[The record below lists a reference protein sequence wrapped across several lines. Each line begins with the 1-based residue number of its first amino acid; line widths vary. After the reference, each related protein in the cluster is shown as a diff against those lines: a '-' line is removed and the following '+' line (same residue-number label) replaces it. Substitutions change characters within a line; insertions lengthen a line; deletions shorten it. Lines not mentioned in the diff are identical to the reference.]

1 MKLKLGPK
9 EIQLCRVARVNRV
22 RGTTAKITMCTGEA
36 ILVKCAV
43 HYPDGCTFTYPGTFE
58 ELKAFIDK
66 YRSNVSAVND

>member
-9 EIQLCRVARVNRV
+9 EIQLSRVAKIHRV
-22 RGTTAKITMCTGEA
+22 GSITAKITMHTGEA

-43 HYPDGCTFTYPGTFE
+43 RYPDGCTFTYPGTFE

-66 YRSNVSAVND
+66 HNGKR

>member
-9 EIQLCRVARVNRV
+9 EIQLRRVAKVHRVGSV
-22 RGTTAKITMCTGEA
+22 TAKITMHTGEA

-66 YRSNVSAVND
+66 YNGRR